1 MSRSRSY
8 VLCSQF
14 TSFLC
19 FGRSLRME
27 RAANSAI
34 LAVPHRRSSQ
44 LAFHGISSKG
54 ATGNAEATLRL
65 YGGGTARD
73 TLLSQQ
79 PAPKPFSPEEPA
91 PAPYGA
97 PAVAGPAPA
106 APKFNLHQL
115 RLKHAREQPI
125 SMVTAYD
132 YPSARIADGA
142 GVDMLLVGD
151 SVGMVVLGRKD
162 TTEVTM
168 DEMVHHCRAAATGTS
183 RALLVGDLPFGSY
196 LTAEDAA
203 RNGVRLVKE
212 GRADAVKLEG
222 GGRVVPQVRSL
233 VDAGVAVMGHIG
245 LTPQSYAALGGY
257 RVQGRTGA
265 EAARLFED
273 ALALQAAGCFAIVLE
288 MVPAEVAQRIT
299 SLLAIPTIGIGAG
312 GGTSGQVQVFHDLLG
327 LYDQKVPKFVRQ
339 FSKLE
344 QPMRD
349 ALAQYVHAV
358 DARAFP
364 QPRHTFP
371 ISHEHLGDFCRRV
384 GLPPPQTPPPPPP
397 VANNVVAEG
406 LRDGAAPIVEA
417 HAVSISTNGLT
428 PTNTAAAASTPGRAA
443 VALAGV
449 GADGRTAPQVV
460 GTIAEWRA
468 LQARGVVPRGALG
481 FVPTMGAL
489 HEGHLSLVRLARE
502 WHERV
507 AVSIFVNP
515 KQFAAHEDLGK
526 YPRTFEAD
534 LEALSRAGG
543 VDFVFAPCAEEMYPR
558 GPRGARL
565 APFVDL
571 EGADVVG
578 EGAARPGFF
587 RGVATVVTK
596 LLNITQ
602 PRAMYLGQKDG
613 MQCIVLQR
621 LVRDLDFDV
630 EVVVG
635 PTVRAPDGLALSS
648 RNVYLSAEERAAAPA
663 VYAAL
668 TAVADAYAQGER
680 SAARLRARAAAVIG
694 AQPLMALD
702 YLSLASMQDGQE
714 LEGLLGGSTGG
725 EDAAGVLAAIA
736 VRLGNTRLIDNVVLA

>member
-1 MSRSRSY
+1 
-8 VLCSQF
+8 
-14 TSFLC
+14 
-19 FGRSLRME
+19 ME

-44 LAFHGISSKG
+44 LAFRGVTPKG

-65 YGGGTARD
+65 YGGGAARD

-79 PAPKPFSPEEPA
+79 PAPKPFPPEEPA

-97 PAVAGPAPA
+97 PAVAGPTPA

-222 GGRVVPQVRSL
+222 GGRVVPQVRAL

-358 DARAFP
+358 DARVFP
-364 QPRHTFP
+364 QARHTFP

-384 GLPPPQTPPPPPP
+384 GLPPPQPPPPP
-397 VANNVVAEG
+397 VANNVVADG
-406 LRDGAAPIVEA
+406 LRDSSVPIFEAPDD
-417 HAVSISTNGLT
+417 SITANGLT

-449 GADGRTAPQVV
+449 GADGRTAPHVV

-502 WHERV
+502 RHERV

-543 VDFVFAPCAEEMYPR
+543 VEEMYPR

-621 LVRDLDFDV
+621 LVRDLDYDV

-680 SAARLRARAAAVIG
+680 SAVRLRARAAAVIG

-714 LEGLLGGSTGG
+714 LEGMLGGSTGG

-736 VRLGNTRLIDNVVLA
+736 VRLGSTRLIDNVVLA

>member
-1 MSRSRSY
+1 
-8 VLCSQF
+8 
-14 TSFLC
+14 
-19 FGRSLRME
+19 
-27 RAANSAI
+27 
-34 LAVPHRRSSQ
+34 
-44 LAFHGISSKG
+44 
-54 ATGNAEATLRL
+54 
-65 YGGGTARD
+65 
-73 TLLSQQ
+73 
-79 PAPKPFSPEEPA
+79 
-91 PAPYGA
+91 
-97 PAVAGPAPA
+97 
-106 APKFNLHQL
+106 
-115 RLKHAREQPI
+115 
-125 SMVTAYD
+125 
-132 YPSARIADGA
+132 
-142 GVDMLLVGD
+142 
-151 SVGMVVLGRKD
+151 
-162 TTEVTM
+162 M

-222 GGRVVPQVRSL
+222 GGRVVPQVRAL

-406 LRDGAAPIVEA
+406 LRDGAAPIVDA

-460 GTIAEWRA
+460 GTIAES
-468 LQARGVVPRGALG
+468 G
-481 FVPTMGAL
+481 
-489 HEGHLSLVRLARE
+489 
-502 WHERV
+502 
-507 AVSIFVNP
+507 
-515 KQFAAHEDLGK
+515 
-526 YPRTFEAD
+526 
-534 LEALSRAGG
+534 
-543 VDFVFAPCAEEMYPR
+543 
-558 GPRGARL
+558 
-565 APFVDL
+565 
-571 EGADVVG
+571 
-578 EGAARPGFF
+578 
-587 RGVATVVTK
+587 
-596 LLNITQ
+596 
-602 PRAMYLGQKDG
+602 
-613 MQCIVLQR
+613 
-621 LVRDLDFDV
+621 
-630 EVVVG
+630 
-635 PTVRAPDGLALSS
+635 
-648 RNVYLSAEERAAAPA
+648 
-663 VYAAL
+663 
-668 TAVADAYAQGER
+668 
-680 SAARLRARAAAVIG
+680 
-694 AQPLMALD
+694 
-702 YLSLASMQDGQE
+702 
-714 LEGLLGGSTGG
+714 
-725 EDAAGVLAAIA
+725 
-736 VRLGNTRLIDNVVLA
+736 